1 MGERWFR
8 QEYLCEFV
16 DAMSGVFDRDGV
28 ARAIT
33 DEVEPLVIR

>member
-16 DAMSGVFDRDGV
+16 EAADSLFDRDPV
-28 ARAIT
+28 EMAIT
-33 DEVEPLVIR
+33 EDVEPLRLR